1 MGSIG
6 VSLAFAFADQAWF
19 VAALVLV
26 AGISYGAF
34 YTPGMTLL
42 TDAAED
48 RNIAPGLAFG
58 AMNGAWAAGNVFGP
72 SVGGW
77 LADVA
82 GDSLPY
88 ILLAGLC
95 TGTLALTLSYVQP
108 RLRPS
113 SS

>member
-1 MGSIG
+1 
-6 VSLAFAFADQAWF
+6 
-19 VAALVLV
+19 
-26 AGISYGAF
+26 
-34 YTPGMTLL
+34 
-42 TDAAED
+42 
-48 RNIAPGLAFG
+48 
-58 AMNGAWAAGNVFGP
+58 MNGAWAAGNVFGP